1 MENISGGAMPKQT
14 KDPQFNKGNNFF
26 VSQKQQTKGQFTRK
40 EKDMPSKERQ
50 FKKGKILFVSQK
62 R

>member
-40 EKDMPSKERQ
+40 EKDMPSKVRQ
-50 FKKGKILFVSQK
+50 FKK
-62 R
+62 